1 MNVFNVSS
9 QCGLRFGIDARKQ
22 QGLTS
27 IFWRAFPKLKI
38 C

>member
-22 QGLTS
+22 PS
-27 IFWRAFPKLKI
+27 IFWKAFPRPKI